1 MMCWTKEEL
10 MIAAAADV
18 IKDHDIALVGI
29 GLPNLA
35 AMLAKQT
42 HAPNLKLVYESGAID
57 ASPENLP
64 QRTWRFSVITH
75 IRNEHV
81 IV

>member
-29 GLPNLA
+29 GLPNPCCYA
-35 AMLAKQT
+35 GKT
-42 HAPNLKLVYESGAID
+42 D
-57 ASPENLP
+57 ACTKFEAD
-64 QRTWRFSVITH
+64 I
-75 IRNEHV
+75 
-81 IV
+81 